1 MIKYPKYI
9 LILTAIL
16 ISGFL
21 GSQVNAQEISETEIT
36 FGSEYVFNIAST
48 SAISLAH
55 LSSSKVIIAYNNGG
69 GNFNQGASVVAN
81 ISDNTISYGSEY
93 VFNTASADYV
103 SVKMLSEDKAIM
115 VYQDSGNSN
124 YGTVVI
130 ANISGNTIT
139 FGSEYVFNTSLTE
152 HTSATILSE
161 NKFVIVYQDS
171 EGGYKQ
177 GKAVVGEVSGSEIT
191 FGSEYVFNGAGIDY
205 VSAKM
210 LSENKFA
217 ITYQDVGNNKY
228 GAAVIA
234 NVSDTE
240 ITFGLEYV
248 FNPTMTNYISADSLS
263 DSKFAIVYQD
273 YGNNQYGAAVIANIS
288 DTEITFGLEYVFNPG
303 NTGIIFTQAISQSKF
318 FVAYQDKMNNL
329 NYGAAIIGS
338 IPVEEIVEP
347 EPEPE
352 IITMDDGDLI
362 RNPNAEDSTKFDIY
376 IVKIV
381 GVKKFK
387 RLILSPSVFESYGHL
402 KWENVQD
409 VSQATMDE
417 YIISNLVRVEG
428 DEKVYQLF
436 PSGDT
441 GTKEIMNQGYD
452 SDSIYTV
459 NSIDINSYE

>member
-1 MIKYPKYI
+1 
-9 LILTAIL
+9 
-16 ISGFL
+16 
-21 GSQVNAQEISETEIT
+21 
-36 FGSEYVFNIAST
+36 
-48 SAISLAH
+48 
-55 LSSSKVIIAYNNGG
+55 
-69 GNFNQGASVVAN
+69 
-81 ISDNTISYGSEY
+81 
-93 VFNTASADYV
+93 
-103 SVKMLSEDKAIM
+103 
-115 VYQDSGNSN
+115 
-124 YGTVVI
+124 
-130 ANISGNTIT
+130 
-139 FGSEYVFNTSLTE
+139 
-152 HTSATILSE
+152 
-161 NKFVIVYQDS
+161 
-171 EGGYKQ
+171 
-177 GKAVVGEVSGSEIT
+177 
-191 FGSEYVFNGAGIDY
+191 
-205 VSAKM
+205 
-210 LSENKFA
+210 
-217 ITYQDVGNNKY
+217 
-228 GAAVIA
+228 
-234 NVSDTE
+234 
-240 ITFGLEYV
+240 EYV